1 VKIYAAW
8 LAAMAGALFDQFT
21 GGYQAA
27 DAVRAFLA
35 LATRARP
42 VSALDGAAC
51 RPAAGAFATPAGP
64 GVTALA
70 RGAPLWYKR
79 LSMRSIGFPE
89 LLIIFGIAVLFFG
102 SNKIP
107 DLAKGLGEGIRN
119 FKAAIK
125 GDEPP
130 KA

>member
-1 VKIYAAW
+1 MPYSPSLLWRHAPSLCSPWVAPPV
-8 LAAMAGALFDQFT
+8 
-21 GGYQAA
+21 
-27 DAVRAFLA
+27 VRQ
-35 LATRARP
+35 P
-42 VSALDGAAC
+42 
-51 RPAAGAFATPAGP
+51 GAFATPADP
-64 GVTALA
+64 RVTALA

>member
-1 VKIYAAW
+1 MRPRWAPV
-8 LAAMAGALFDQFT
+8 AGVWQPGPFANP
-21 GGYQAA
+21 
-27 DAVRAFLA
+27 
-35 LATRARP
+35 P
-42 VSALDGAAC
+42 VH
-51 RPAAGAFATPAGP
+51 R
-64 GVTALA
+64 VTALA
-70 RGAPLWYKR
+70 REAPLWYKR